1 MLIKDTYGFQKN
13 NLDEVQIQLET
24 LLGIQFELRYSS
36 YKGNYCLFRKSDE
49 EEYEIVNNYTEE
61 EGWVLDERKDIS
73 VILKA
78 YNMPQPN
85 ELRKLLLS
93 KMKNILFLERT
104 ILTRNNEELWD
115 RRYYFKNG
123 HDELVFEQLVIN
135 RKAVKTW
142 HSEEYVFM

>member
-135 RKAVKTW
+135 RKVVKTW